1 MQVTVEQLDAHRAG
15 GKIAQTTSD
24 KELQILRQFFGFCFD
39 RRWVEENPAKTAAKN
54 QAYRKS
60 KHVDGGRE
68 DCCGLRRYRQ
78 FKLRAAQARSPRSC
92 SALHCPQNLKRGD
105 AGTRSRSKP
114 PNIAAHQ
121 ENGRCSCRYPT
132 NCIGRWT
139 RYRLPGAQPHL
150 HDTSSGTAG
159 CQSWYIWHTR
169 KGSVID

>member
-92 SALHCPQNLKRGD
+92 SALHCPQNLRRGD
-105 AGTRSRSKP
+105 AGTRSRSKR

-121 ENGRCSCRYPT
+121 ENGRDGVHSD
-132 NCIGRWT
+132 T
-139 RYRLPGAQPHL
+139 RR
-150 HDTSSGTAG
+150 TAG
-159 CQSWYIWHTR
+159 RRTR
-169 KGSVID
+169 CRLQAATATSTTLPLERQDVYPGTYLAREKRPRT